1 MDTTTHGWGRSQL
14 VGDNQAH
21 GAVLGLG
28 LPRATTAAKRSS
40 EMARHVLE
48 KSRTVKVQVNTP
60 EPGLGLLIL

>member
-14 VGDNQAH
+14 VGDNQTH